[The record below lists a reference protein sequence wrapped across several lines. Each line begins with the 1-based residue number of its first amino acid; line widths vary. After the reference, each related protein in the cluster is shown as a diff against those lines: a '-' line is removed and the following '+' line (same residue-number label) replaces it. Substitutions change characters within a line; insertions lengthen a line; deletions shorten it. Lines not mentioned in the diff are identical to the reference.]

1 VPVGVTVDVGDAE
14 GVTVAD
20 GDSLELG
27 PGVGD
32 EFTHAVRIA
41 ANRSAANTGEP
52 RLIIP

>member
-1 VPVGVTVDVGDAE
+1 VLVGVTVDVGDAE
-14 GVTVAD
+14 GAAVVD

-41 ANRSAANTGEP
+41 ASRSAAITGEH